1 MPVQIL
7 TNGSRFAQTI
17 CSDLSNLYAN
27 TKHIATSAAND
38 TTAFPSCLLERVL
51 LCLIRHA
58 RSMYRSG
65 VQDWL
70 QALRYRS

>member
-1 MPVQIL
+1 MPAQIL
-7 TNGSRFAQTI
+7 TNGSRFAWTI

-27 TKHIATSAAND
+27 TKHIATSAAKD
-38 TTAFPSCLLERVL
+38 ATAFPSYLLERVL
-51 LCLIRHA
+51 LCLIRHG